1 MAATGTDSALVTS
14 DGRRLAYRSIGE
26 GPVVICHPGGPGYS
40 GRYLFDLAA
49 LDLPVTLVLL
59 DPRGTGGSD
68 RPAEVGGYQTDDYV
82 TDVEELRRHL
92 GLERITH
99 LGHSHG
105 GVVAAAHAAAYP
117 DRVERL
123 VLANTLARFAKEQT
137 AAMEAAMAAHADEP
151 WYADA
156 AAAVEQEQAG
166 NFDGPDELAGL
177 VKREMPFYFAQYGPR
192 EAAYVDFLA
201 LERPNADALKLFN
214 DDVFETF
221 DLRPVLGAITAPT
234 LVITGERDF
243 ICGPA
248 CAADFAGIPGQR
260 TVIVEGAGHF
270 LFIEDPA
277 RMAAELR
284 AFLEL

>member
-1 MAATGTDSALVTS
+1 MAS
-14 DGRRLAYRSIGE
+14 
-26 GPVVICHPGGPGYS
+26 
-40 GRYLFDLAA
+40 
-49 LDLPVTLVLL
+49 
-59 DPRGTGGSD
+59 
-68 RPAEVGGYQTDDYV
+68 
-82 TDVEELRRHL
+82 
-92 GLERITH
+92 
-99 LGHSHG
+99 
-105 GVVAAAHAAAYP
+105 
-117 DRVERL
+117 
-123 VLANTLARFAKEQT
+123 
-137 AAMEAAMAAHADEP
+137 HADEP
-151 WYADA
+151 WYPDA

-177 VKREMPFYFAQYGPR
+177 VKREMPFYFAHYGPR

-201 LERPNADALKLFN
+201 VERPNADALKLFN

-221 DLRPVLGAITAPT
+221 DLRPILGAITAPT

-270 LFIEDPA
+270 LFIEDPE